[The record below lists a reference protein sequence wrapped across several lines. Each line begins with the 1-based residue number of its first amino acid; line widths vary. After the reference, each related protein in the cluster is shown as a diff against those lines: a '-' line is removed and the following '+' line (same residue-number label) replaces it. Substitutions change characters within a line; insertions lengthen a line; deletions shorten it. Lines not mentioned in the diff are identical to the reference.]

1 MNHYTCHVMGNAT
14 LTDLLTALERG
25 DTDAYGRAFEL
36 LYDELRRLARAHGRR
51 WHGEPPLGTTALVH
65 EAYVKLA
72 GAEGLGLEGRGH
84 FLGVASRAMRHLLCN
99 HARDRRRLKR
109 GGHLR
114 RTTAEPDELGA
125 EVRSEDLDSL
135 IALDEALDRLTQID
149 ERGARVIEC
158 RFFAGLSIPE
168 TAEAIGTSPAT
179 VKRDWV
185 LARAWLYQTLVGEPS
200 AA

>member
-1 MNHYTCHVMGNAT
+1 MANET
-14 LTDLLTALERG
+14 LSDLLTALERG
-25 DTDAYGRAFEL
+25 ETAAYGRAFEL
-36 LYDELRRLARAHGRR
+36 LYDELRRLARGHRRR
-51 WHGEPPLGTTALVH
+51 WHGEAPVPTTALVH

-72 GAEGLGLEGRGH
+72 DAEGLALKGRRH
-84 FLGVASRAMRHLLCN
+84 FLAVASRAMRHLLCN

-114 RTTAEPDELGA
+114 RATADPDEFRA
-125 EVRSEDLDSL
+125 EVGSEDLDTL
-135 IALDEALDRLTQID
+135 IALDEALDRLERID

-158 RFFAGLSIPE
+158 RFFAGLSIAE
-168 TAEAIGTSPAT
+168 TAEAIGASPAT

-185 LARAWLYQTLVGEPS
+185 LARSWLYRELVGEAS